1 MKNKNSLLPKIKIF
15 KYNRY
20 KDERGNLD
28 IIFNHE
34 IDKWFKVKQVLFS
47 YNELKGTIRGLHYQK
62 KFKQSKIIRVIS
74 GKIFDVF
81 VNINP
86 RSKNYGKYG
95 YAYLEDDKANSI
107 YINKDHAHGFQTLTN
122 NVEIVYFLD
131 NKYSKKH
138 HQSILYNDECLN
150 VKWPLKCSNI
160 SKNDNSGKK
169 FKE

>member
-107 YINKDHAHGFQTLTN
+107 WSESTK
-122 NVEIVYFLD
+122 
-131 NKYSKKH
+131 
-138 HQSILYNDECLN
+138 
-150 VKWPLKCSNI
+150 
-160 SKNDNSGKK
+160 
-169 FKE
+169 